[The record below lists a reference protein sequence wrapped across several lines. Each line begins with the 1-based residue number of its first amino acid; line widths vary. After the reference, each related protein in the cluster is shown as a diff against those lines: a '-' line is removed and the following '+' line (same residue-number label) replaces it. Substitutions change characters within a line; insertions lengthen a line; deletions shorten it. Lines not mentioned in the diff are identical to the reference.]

1 MYISVYTYLNKLY
14 CGGYFMEEEESKQIN
29 KTLNDLSVKID
40 NKIEELTKS
49 IDKTLGEK
57 QEYAEGK
64 ISENPLAY
72 MAGAFV
78 GGVIIG
84 YMMGRGKN

>member
-1 MYISVYTYLNKLY
+1 
-14 CGGYFMEEEESKQIN
+14 MEEEEEEIKQIN
-29 KTLNDLSVKID
+29 KTINDLSVKMD
-40 NKIEELTKS
+40 HKIEELTKS
-49 IDKTLGEK
+49 IEKTLGEK

-78 GGVIIG
+78 GGVIMG
-84 YMMGRGKN
+84 YIMGRGKN

>member
-1 MYISVYTYLNKLY
+1 
-14 CGGYFMEEEESKQIN
+14 MEEEETKQIN

-49 IDKTLGEK
+49 IEKTLGEK

-78 GGVIIG
+78 GGVIMG
-84 YMMGRGKN
+84 YIMGRGKN

>member
-1 MYISVYTYLNKLY
+1 
-14 CGGYFMEEEESKQIN
+14 MEEEESKQIN
-29 KTLNDLSVKID
+29 KTVNDLCVKID
-40 NKIEELTKS
+40 NKIEELNKS
-49 IDKTLGEK
+49 IGKTIGEK

-78 GGVIIG
+78 GGVIVG
-84 YMMGRGKN
+84 YLMSRGKG

>member
-1 MYISVYTYLNKLY
+1 
-14 CGGYFMEEEESKQIN
+14 MEEEESKQI
-29 KTLNDLSVKID
+29 KQTLNDLNVKID
-40 NKIEELTKS
+40 EKIDELSKS
-49 IDKTLGEK
+49 IGKTLGVK

-78 GGVIIG
+78 GGVIVG
-84 YMMGRGKN
+84 YIMSRGKS